1 MGAIEARRTDPVM
14 ILLGTNTCSAA
25 QGPHRKAFI
34 D

>member
-25 QGPHRKAFI
+25 QGPHREAFI